1 MVYYECC
8 VLNYNNSLRN
18 ASILPFN
25 GKLKDPDAPRIFPE
39 SFSQNN
45 LDSGVF
51 YSWWLAAVCH
61 AVLLNDP

>member
-1 MVYYECC
+1 MRVFFTLTE
-8 VLNYNNSLRN
+8 S
-18 ASILPFN
+18 SKILMHQGYFQ
-25 GKLKDPDAPRIFPE
+25 I